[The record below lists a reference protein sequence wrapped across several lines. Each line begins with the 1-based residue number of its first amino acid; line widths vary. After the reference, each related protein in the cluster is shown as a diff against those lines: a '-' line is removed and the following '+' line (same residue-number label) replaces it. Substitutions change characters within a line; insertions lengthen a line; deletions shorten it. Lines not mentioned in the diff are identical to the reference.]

1 MTFNV
6 KVSGLRCHVSGVK
19 CPVSGVRA
27 QVPGCQVSGVSV
39 KVPPSVD
46 ICRRSMNDNFF
57 DNDRTP
63 SPPPPLPPPPPVLA
77 VALAGNGETG
87 MGGAAGAAHEMDA
100 GGGGAGLTRSFWRE
114 ENGKRRVKRMRRVR
128 RVIYMKDTYNTH
140 TLHTVRHPRCTLYT
154 LCTPQCTESE
164 SDRAQPAFL
173 WNNREQQQHYPS
185 PRSRADLVPISYAPE
200 GRGGLLGVS
209 IRGGRRARG
218 GCRRR
223 RDRLP
228 TRRGG
233 RPVERMRCGGGL
245 GEQPGER
252 AGEQR
257 ASERNLGCD

>member
-140 TLHTVRHPRCTLYT
+140 TLHTVRHHSVQSQRATERSRPSCGT
-154 LCTPQCTESE
+154 TESSNNTTRV
-164 SDRAQPAFL
+164 SDLVRIL
-173 WNNREQQQHYPS
+173 Y
-185 PRSRADLVPISYAPE
+185 RSRTHQKV
-200 GRGGLLGVS
+200 
-209 IRGGRRARG
+209 
-218 GCRRR
+218 
-223 RDRLP
+223 
-228 TRRGG
+228 
-233 RPVERMRCGGGL
+233 
-245 GEQPGER
+245 GEV
-252 AGEQR
+252 
-257 ASERNLGCD
+257 C